1 MKRLID
7 SKLVKKFKSFITNN
21 TYDGTYREETRAVF
35 TMTQAW
41 PCQGSGSST
50 SLVLNDGWEVT
61 FYLYRNSPSGKWKIG
76 KITMPSGSVVL
87 QGPPGKLGKQNTNEF
102 QELFSVSSPAFA
114 DFASQNGWYSQE
126 TSSLGVGVTSPKST
140 PLVTIKP
147 VIKYLGSFRLVIEAS
162 IITDQIIYNP
172 AGDYYIA

>member
-7 SKLVKKFKSFITNN
+7 SKLVKKIKSFITNN

-50 SLVLNDGWEVT
+50 SLVLDDGWEVT
-61 FYLYRNSPSGKWKIG
+61 FYLYRNSPSDKWKIS
-76 KITMPSGSVVL
+76 KVTMPSGSVTL
-87 QGPPGKLGKQNTNEF
+87 QGPPGKLGKQNTNDF

-114 DFASQNGWYSQE
+114 DFASQNGWYTQE
-126 TSSLGVGVTSPKST
+126 TSSLGVGVNSSE
-140 PLVTIKP
+140 LFTIKP
-147 VIKYLGSFRLVIEAS
+147 LVRYLGSFRLVIQAS
-162 IITDQIIYNP
+162 INTEALVYSP
-172 AGDYYIA
+172 SGDYYIS